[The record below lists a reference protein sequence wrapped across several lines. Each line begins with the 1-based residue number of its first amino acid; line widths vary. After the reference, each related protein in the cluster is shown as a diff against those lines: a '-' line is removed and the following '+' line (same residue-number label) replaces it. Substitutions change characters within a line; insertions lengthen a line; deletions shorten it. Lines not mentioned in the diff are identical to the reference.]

1 MGDDTDLELG
11 HNPDTDDEPDPG
23 WVPLI
28 HDPYESFDSRW
39 YEAVGVREH
48 TPTHIARTAAE
59 DARRDRIVRA
69 AEAFEACERDATDV
83 ASLAWANARRE
94 LMAAVAAGRET
105 T

>member
-1 MGDDTDLELG
+1 MSARDLEPVCVWRSKVDY
-11 HNPDTDDEPDPG
+11 NDWTDAEPMGSLRKDYVSGVWRP
-23 WVPLI
+23 VP
-28 HDPYESFDSRW
+28 
-39 YEAVGVREH
+39 A
-48 TPTHIARTAAE
+48 

-94 LMAAVAAGRET
+94 LMAAVAAGRAT